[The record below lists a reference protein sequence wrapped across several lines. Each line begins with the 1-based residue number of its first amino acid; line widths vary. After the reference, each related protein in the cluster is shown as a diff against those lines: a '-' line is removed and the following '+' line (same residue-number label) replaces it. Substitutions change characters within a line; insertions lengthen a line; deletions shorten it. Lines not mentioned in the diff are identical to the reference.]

1 MYLEDLVIY
10 KRLEEGKT
18 RKTTAYAGVLSLV
31 NQDVSSLLDYIKC
44 RFPDYPDHGINH
56 SIRLL
61 SYIERLLGKQLDI
74 LNDTE
79 CFCLILAAL
88 FHDTAMAE
96 YSTDDRNRLREMHH
110 ILASETINDYFN
122 KKLLIIE
129 EHERIKNIVIFAS
142 KAHGMDLV
150 EFQNDRCFGK
160 TDTIAG
166 DEVRYN
172 LIGYLVRIGDL
183 MDLEQYR
190 SNSYILSKF

>member
-129 EHERIKNIVIFAS
+129 EH
-142 KAHGMDLV
+142 
-150 EFQNDRCFGK
+150 
-160 TDTIAG
+160 
-166 DEVRYN
+166 
-172 LIGYLVRIGDL
+172 
-183 MDLEQYR
+183 
-190 SNSYILSKF
+190 